1 LLWPTMIALP
11 AIDGKPFLM
20 TSEGEQNAR
29 KCPPNDH
36 ELVKPSHNNAQ
47 FRSTVGHSALG

>member
-1 LLWPTMIALP
+1 MIALP

-47 FRSTVGHSALG
+47 FRSIAGHAALG